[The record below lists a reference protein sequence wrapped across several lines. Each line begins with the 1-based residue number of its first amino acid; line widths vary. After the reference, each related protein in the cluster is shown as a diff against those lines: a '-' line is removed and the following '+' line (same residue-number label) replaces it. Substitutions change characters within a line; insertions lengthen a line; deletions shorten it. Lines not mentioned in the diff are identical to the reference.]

1 MLCSPRRIGRA
12 VRAHRW
18 RTILLFGLL
27 LVAAAVGGYA
37 YARAQ
42 WRGAQAAV
50 QERRFDDA
58 KRRLDFCLR
67 VWPDSPEVHL
77 LAARHARL
85 TGEYEAAETHL
96 NRCLKLQG
104 GATEATQLEF
114 LLMRAQTGEIDEV
127 DPVLQSYVN
136 RGHAE
141 TPLILETMSRAYM
154 HHLRYGPAFGILTRW
169 IELYPDA
176 AQPHHW
182 RGWVLE
188 RLNSAKGAM
197 RDYQRALEL
206 DPDNA
211 VVRLRVA
218 EMLLEDK
225 LPLEALP
232 HLDLLRS
239 QFPDRP
245 DIQARLGQCRFLQ
258 GRAKEARELLEAAL
272 PNLPSDPP
280 LLLYLA
286 KLEVQERRP
295 DKAEQ
300 YLRRL
305 LQLDPADTDAQY
317 TLVTVLQLL
326 KRREEAVVALQE
338 YEKHRALLERAN
350 TLLREEAE
358 RPSNDPRPPSEIG
371 ILLLQLGQE
380 RQGLYWLD
388 QALVRNPDH
397 QESHRAL
404 AEHFERKGEHDRAA
418 AHRRKLKGKQ

>member
-1 MLCSPRRIGRA
+1 MLRWLQWIGRA
-12 VRAHRW
+12 VRSHPW
-18 RTILLFGLL
+18 RTALVLLAAIGLT
-27 LVAAAVGGYA
+27 AAGAYA
-37 YARAQ
+37 CARAQ
-42 WRGAQAAV
+42 WRDAQAAV
-50 QERRFDDA
+50 RERRFDDA
-58 KRRLDFCLR
+58 ERHLRFCLR

-85 TGEYEAAETHL
+85 TGEYPTAEEHL
-96 NRCLKLQG
+96 NRCLRLQN

-114 LLMRAQTGEIDEV
+114 LLMRAQTGEMDDVE
-127 DPVLQSYVN
+127 DALRSYVE
-136 RGHAE
+136 RGHPE
-141 TPLILETMSRAYM
+141 TPVILETMARAYM
-154 HHLRYGPAFGILTRW
+154 HHLRFGPAFGILTNW

-176 AQPHHW
+176 AQPYHW

-239 QFPDRP
+239 RFPDRP

-258 GRAKEARELLEAAL
+258 GRSKDARELLEGAL
-272 PNLPSDPP
+272 PHLPNDAP

-295 DKAEQ
+295 AKAEE

-326 KRREEAVVALQE
+326 KRREEAVVALRE
-338 YEKHRALLERAN
+338 YDKHKALLERAN
-350 TLLREEAE
+350 ALLREEAE
-358 RPSNDPRPPSEIG
+358 RKSNDPGPPSEIG

-388 QALVRNPDH
+388 QALTRNANHLASH
-397 QESHRAL
+397 QAL
-404 AEHFERKGEHDRAA
+404 ADHFERKGEHDRAA